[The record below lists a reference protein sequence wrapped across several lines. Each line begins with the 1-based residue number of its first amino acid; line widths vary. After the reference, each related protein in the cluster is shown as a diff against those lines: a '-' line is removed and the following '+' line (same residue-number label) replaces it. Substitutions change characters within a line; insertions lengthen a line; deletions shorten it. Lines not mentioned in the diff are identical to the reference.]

1 MAYLTSHG
9 IIHGDLATRNVLL
22 TDELT
27 AKISDFGLS
36 HRLKVLPTQDSKS
49 SKPKETGRG
58 RSSSNSSETEPEA
71 AAASMLPETKITNKV
86 EADADLRHSQ
96 VHDRKEYSSSCQKKD
111 ATFS

>member
-36 HRLKVLPTQDSKS
+36 HLVQISPTGSDDAPSRAS
-49 SKPKETGRG
+49 E
-58 RSSSNSSETEPEA
+58 NS
-71 AAASMLPETKITNKV
+71 ASVAEIN
-86 EADADLRHSQ
+86 ADLRHSQ
-96 VHDRKEYSSSCQKKD
+96 VEVAVIGKGVI
-111 ATFS
+111 